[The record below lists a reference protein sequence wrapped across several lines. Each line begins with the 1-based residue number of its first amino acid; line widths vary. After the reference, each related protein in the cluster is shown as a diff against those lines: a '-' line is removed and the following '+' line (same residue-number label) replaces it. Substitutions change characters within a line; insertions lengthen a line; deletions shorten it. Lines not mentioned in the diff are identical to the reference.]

1 MTTSLSNDAQAR
13 AARATTRAERGRSDL
28 VDRAE
33 RMPPL
38 PNVAAALAYQP
49 IVDLTTGRVARVEAL
64 LRLREPD
71 LGPSEFLAGLDDAAL
86 TEVSRWVRSTSMAD
100 VADLRRET
108 GADITVA
115 VNVDAREVAGAFWAE
130 ELIECVH
137 AAGLSPADVT
147 VELTEGA
154 SFDTPLRRTALR
166 RLAYAGIAVA
176 LDDVG
181 TGFNALAL
189 LQALPVTELKIDR
202 SFVASLVGES
212 SSAAIV
218 RALVGIA
225 HELSF
230 DVVAEGIETKQQLA
244 LLCEMKV
251 ELGQGYLLGRPGPLD
266 AVRNQLRSADP
277 EAAATDVVRVMHLA
291 GASLTSIAAALNNQ
305 GHRTAE
311 GRRWHAESVRRVVE
325 RLRLR
330 G

>member
-1 MTTSLSNDAQAR
+1 VTTSLSNDAQAR

-64 LRLREPD
+64 LRLREP
-71 LGPSEFLAGLDDAAL
+71 
-86 TEVSRWVRSTSMAD
+86 
-100 VADLRRET
+100 
-108 GADITVA
+108 
-115 VNVDAREVAGAFWAE
+115 
-130 ELIECVH
+130 VH